1 MIQYIS
7 QHQQE
12 IEESGNL
19 YHMKLNPQNRW
30 ILLAKH
36 LPWDNLVKIYSEH
49 FSKIGRGTINPRVV
63 IGSLIVKHK
72 LELSN
77 DEAVQTISENPYI
90 QYFLGF
96 REFLSEPPFSSSLFV
111 DWRKRLG
118 NDTFNRFSD
127 VLLQVCFANKIKT
140 DDLEQHNINPTDT
153 TDTTDTTDNSDNKEI
168 TPSPELQQLPNKGKL
183 KLDATV
189 ADQNITYPNDL
200 GLLNK
205 AREKTEQMIDILFD
219 RLRSEIPVKPRTYRK
234 EARKRYL
241 AEAKK
246 RQKNKA
252 SLRKTIRYQLN
263 CLDRNIR
270 HINKMLDLIDKQID
284 KQIDKHLADERKSHE
299 YPLSYQL
306 MRQFWIIQTL
316 NQQQRLMYNERKNRC
331 DDRIVSISQ
340 PHVRPIVRGK
350 QGKNVEFGAKIGLSL
365 ADGFAKAQTIS
376 WDAYNESADL
386 IPHVLAYK
394 ELYGYFPELVQV
406 DKIYGTNANRKWCK
420 ENNIRMT
427 VVPKGKPK
435 ELSTY
440 EKRKHKKELSERNQ
454 IEGKIGQAKQGYGLN
469 QVNAKLASTSN
480 SWIGITLFVTNVIHF
495 AQQQGFFF

>member
-1 MIQYIS
+1 MVQYIS
-7 QHQQE
+7 QYQQE
-12 IEESGNL
+12 IEEFGNL

-30 ILLAKH
+30 VLLSNH
-36 LPWDNLVKIYSEH
+36 LPWDSLVKIYSEH
-49 FSKIGRGTINPRVV
+49 FSNLGRVTINPRVV

-72 LELSN
+72 LELSD
-77 DEAVQTISENPYI
+77 DETVQTISENPYI

-96 REFLSEPPFSSSLFV
+96 REFLTEPPFSSSLFV
-111 DWRKRLG
+111 EWRKKLG
-118 NDTFNRFSD
+118 NDTFNQFSD
-127 VLLQVCFANKIKT
+127 VLLQVCFPKKIKT
-140 DDLEQHNINPTDT
+140 HLLEQ
-153 TDTTDTTDNSDNKEI
+153 KEQGL
-168 TPSPELQQLPNKGKL
+168 TNDVEKDQTKQLPNKGKL

-205 AREKTEQMIDILFD
+205 AREKTEQIIDILFD
-219 RLRSEIPVKPRTYRK
+219 KLREELPVKPRTYRK

-263 CLDRNIR
+263 CLDRNIC
-270 HINKMLDLIDKQID
+270 HINKMLDLIDNSINSTNSK
-284 KQIDKHLADERKSHE
+284 E
-299 YPLSYQL
+299 YPLSHKV
-306 MRQFWIIQTL
+306 MRYFWIIQTL
-316 NQQQRLMYNERKNRC
+316 NNQQRLMYTEKTNRC

-350 QGKNVEFGAKIGLSL
+350 QGKKVEFGAKIGLSL
-365 ADGFAKAQTIS
+365 TNGFAKAETIS

-394 ELYGYFPELVQV
+394 KLYGYFPELVQV

-435 ELSTY
+435 ELSPY
-440 EKRKHKKELSERNQ
+440 EKRKRKKELSERNQ

-469 QVNAKLASTSN
+469 DVKAKLPSTSN
-480 SWIGITLFVTNVIHF
+480 SWIGLTLFITNIIHF
-495 AQQQGFFF
+495 AKQMGFFF

>member
-1 MIQYIS
+1 MVQYIS
-7 QHQQE
+7 QYQQE
-12 IEESGNL
+12 IEEFGNL

-30 ILLAKH
+30 ILLANH

-49 FSKIGRGTINPRVV
+49 FSNVGRVTINPRVV

-72 LELSN
+72 LGLSD
-77 DEAVQTISENPYI
+77 DEAVRTISENPYI

-127 VLLQVCFANKIKT
+127 VLLQVCFPNKIKA
-140 DDLEQHNINPTDT
+140 HNQEENTTNPLNDQ
-153 TDTTDTTDNSDNKEI
+153 EI
-168 TPSPELQQLPNKGKL
+168 PKSQELPNKGKL

-200 GLLNK
+200 GLLNN
-205 AREKTEQMIDILFD
+205 AREKTEQIIDILFD
-219 RLRSEIPVKPRTYRK
+219 KLRNEIPVKPRTYRK

-270 HINKMLDLIDKQID
+270 HINKMLDLIDKDVQRC
-284 KQIDKHLADERKSHE
+284 ERSNNE
-299 YPLSYQL
+299 YPLSHKI

-316 NQQQRLMYNERKNRC
+316 NNQQRLMYSENTNRC

-340 PHVRPIVRGK
+340 PHIRPIVRGK

-435 ELSTY
+435 ELSPY
-440 EKRKHKKELSERNQ
+440 QKRKQKKELSQRNQ
-454 IEGKIGQAKQGYGLN
+454 VEGKIGQAKQGYGLN
-469 QVNAKLASTSN
+469 HINAKLASTSH
-480 SWIGITLFVTNVIHF
+480 SWIGVTLFVTNIIHF